1 MQIHA
6 ELDAP
11 ERRMPPM
18 MAHGC
23 AGTTKLESPP
33 VVRSDPTGLGAQA
46 SSSSVLFGTLGEIAV
61 DRLDDTTDGEGV
73 L

>member
-1 MQIHA
+1 
-6 ELDAP
+6 
-11 ERRMPPM
+11 
-18 MAHGC
+18 MA
-23 AGTTKLESPP
+23 ARGTTKLESPP